1 MEILARI
8 FFALNAVLLLVFLI
22 NYLFNNY
29 LTNIWQELLGFITTA
44 VIILNVLTCFV
55 ASNSEAEDALKY
67 KQGYQDAL
75 NTKFEQRID
84 TVYIKK

>member
-8 FFALNAVLLLVFLI
+8 FFALNSILLLILLV
-22 NYLFNNY
+22 NYVIKNY
-29 LTNIWQELLGFITTA
+29 IMYWWQELFGTIVVMFI
-44 VIILNVLTCFV
+44 IINIIVSFS
-55 ASNSEAEDALKY
+55 SNKETKDTIEY